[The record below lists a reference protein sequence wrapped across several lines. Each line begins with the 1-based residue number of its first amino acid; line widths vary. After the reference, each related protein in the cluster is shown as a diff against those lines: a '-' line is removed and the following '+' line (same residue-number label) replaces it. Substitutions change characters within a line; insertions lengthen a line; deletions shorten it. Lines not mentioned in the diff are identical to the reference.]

1 MTAVVIAKP
10 DDEIADLIDRVRA
23 SADPDVGLV
32 VPGSS
37 RALLTPLNVR
47 LLAQFSNQSGRR
59 TSIVSEDPRLQQLAR
74 ASGLP
79 VYGSVPAFER
89 GIELAGPRAS
99 GSAAGRGVAAG
110 AGGMAAAAVLEPPP
124 APPPSPPPLSPPAH
138 APATSRLEPRRV
150 ITQLPPAGRPPR
162 GLDRRRFLYIA
173 AAAIAIIGIVLFMAL
188 APSAKVTITIAATP
202 LSVSSTIQGTTN
214 PATAATADHVL
225 TGVVST
231 TGSSQFTATPTGT
244 KTLPAVAAKTILTF
258 STDDPSDI
266 SFTLPAGNPSS
277 QVQSAD
283 QSVTFGPARNTVICI
298 GPQNPPPS
306 NSACG
311 SNPYNATARYVDL
324 AAGANGNVGSGTLT
338 VWQGDPCPNPLL
350 CPGIH
355 ISVTN
360 NDPATGGSDPKQ
372 VTAASATDVANWTAQ
387 VTTVEAQLSSQMQTE
402 LVAHAAG
409 KPIARDPAGNGETT
423 AFVVTPQPFPPAV
436 GAQFA
441 ATQVTVK
448 GTSEAAIYDV
458 AAVHNDVIADLNKL
472 IKPGDVLA
480 TGSLTTPPCAVT
492 QANVNGTVILACSA
506 TAFSQ
511 PQVNLNALKAQLTGR
526 NPGKAQSIVQGNV
539 AKVQG
544 VTVSEWP
551 FKLFYLPLRASQ
563 IDIVENFVAPAAKSP

>member
-1 MTAVVIAKP
+1 MPAVVIAKP

-37 RALLTPLNVR
+37 RALQTPLNVR

-59 TSIVSEDPRLQQLAR
+59 TSIVTEDPRLQQLAR

-89 GIELAGPRAS
+89 GIELAGPRA
-99 GSAAGRGVAAG
+99 GGAGRGVAAG
-110 AGGMAAAAVLEPPP
+110 AGGLAAAAVLEPPP
-124 APPPSPPPLSPPAH
+124 APPPAPPPLSPPAH
-138 APATSRLEPRRV
+138 SPATSRLEPRRV

-214 PATAATADHVL
+214 PAAATAADHVL
-225 TGVVST
+225 TGVVSSA
-231 TGSSQFTATPTGT
+231 GSSQFTATPTGT
-244 KTLPAVAAKTILTF
+244 KTLPAVAAKAILTF
-258 STDDPSDI
+258 STDDPNDI

-283 QSVTFGPARNTVICI
+283 QSVTFGPAKNTVICI

-306 NSACG
+306 NSPCG
-311 SNPYNATARYVDL
+311 SNPYNATAPYVDL
-324 AAGANGNVGSGTLT
+324 TAGANGNVGSGILT

-360 NDPATGGSDPKQ
+360 NAPAAGGADPKQ
-372 VTAASATDVANWTAQ
+372 VTAASATDVANWTSQ
-387 VTTVEAQLSSQMQTE
+387 VTTVEAQLSSQMQAE

-409 KPIARDPAGNGETT
+409 KPIAKDPAGNGEAT

-448 GTSEAAIYDV
+448 GASEAAIYDL

-526 NPGKAQSIVQGNV
+526 NPSKAQSIVQGNV

-563 IDIVENFVAPAAKSP
+563 IDIVENFVAPTTKSP

>member
-1 MTAVVIAKP
+1 
-10 DDEIADLIDRVRA
+10 
-23 SADPDVGLV
+23 
-32 VPGSS
+32 
-37 RALLTPLNVR
+37 
-47 LLAQFSNQSGRR
+47 
-59 TSIVSEDPRLQQLAR
+59 
-74 ASGLP
+74 
-79 VYGSVPAFER
+79 
-89 GIELAGPRAS
+89 
-99 GSAAGRGVAAG
+99 
-110 AGGMAAAAVLEPPP
+110 
-124 APPPSPPPLSPPAH
+124 
-138 APATSRLEPRRV
+138 
-150 ITQLPPAGRPPR
+150 
-162 GLDRRRFLYIA
+162 LDRRRFLYIA

-214 PATAATADHVL
+214 PAAATAADHVL
-225 TGVVST
+225 TGVVSSA
-231 TGSSQFTATPTGT
+231 GSSQFTATPTGT
-244 KTLPAVAAKTILTF
+244 KALPAVAAKATLTF
-258 STDDPSDI
+258 STDATSDI

-277 QVQSAD
+277 QIQSAD
-283 QSVTFGPARNTVICI
+283 QSVTFGPARDTVICI
-298 GPQNPPPS
+298 GPQNPPPTH
-306 NSACG
+306 SACG
-311 SNPYNATARYVDL
+311 SSPYNATAPYLDL
-324 AAGANGNVGSGTLT
+324 TAGANGNVGSGTLT
-338 VWQGDPCPNPLL
+338 LWQGDPCPNPLL

-360 NDPATGGSDPKQ
+360 NAQAAGGADPKQ

-409 KPIARDPAGNGETT
+409 KPIAKDPAGNGEAT

-448 GTSEAAIYDV
+448 GASEAAIYDV

-526 NPGKAQSIVQGNV
+526 NPSKARQS
-539 AKVQG
+539 
-544 VTVSEWP
+544 
-551 FKLFYLPLRASQ
+551 FKATSPRSRA
-563 IDIVENFVAPAAKSP
+563 

>member
-1 MTAVVIAKP
+1 M
-10 DDEIADLIDRVRA
+10 
-23 SADPDVGLV
+23 
-32 VPGSS
+32 
-37 RALLTPLNVR
+37 
-47 LLAQFSNQSGRR
+47 
-59 TSIVSEDPRLQQLAR
+59 
-74 ASGLP
+74 
-79 VYGSVPAFER
+79 
-89 GIELAGPRAS
+89 
-99 GSAAGRGVAAG
+99 
-110 AGGMAAAAVLEPPP
+110 
-124 APPPSPPPLSPPAH
+124 
-138 APATSRLEPRRV
+138 
-150 ITQLPPAGRPPR
+150 ITQLPPAGRQPR

-214 PATAATADHVL
+214 PAAATAADHVL

-231 TGSSQFTATPTGT
+231 AQSSQFTATPTGT
-244 KTLPAVAAKTILTF
+244 KTLPAVAAKATLTF
-258 STDDPSDI
+258 STDDPNDI

-306 NSACG
+306 NSPCG
-311 SNPYNATARYVDL
+311 SNPYNATASYVDL
-324 AAGANGNVGSGTLT
+324 TAGASGNVGSGVLT

-360 NDPATGGSDPKQ
+360 NNQATGGADPKQ
-372 VTAASATDVANWTAQ
+372 VTAASATDVANWTSQ
-387 VTTVEAQLSSQMQTE
+387 VTTVEAQLSVQMQAA

-409 KPIARDPAGNGETT
+409 KPIAKDPAGNGEATVFT
-423 AFVVTPQPFPPAV
+423 VTPQPFPPAV

-441 ATQVTVK
+441 ATAVTVK
-448 GTSEAAIYDV
+448 GLSEAAIYDQ

-472 IKPGDVLA
+472 IRPGDVLA

-526 NPGKAQSIVQGNV
+526 NPSKAQSIVQGNV

-563 IDIVENFVAPAAKSP
+563 IDIVENFVAPTTKSP